1 MLIYTSHNWFC
12 FSLSGSP
19 PFSQARNEYTNLC
32 DSLLAE
38 QERLTLSQLPQI
50 LEMLRETSENMVSV
64 IHTAIDTF
72 ENLQSSLVGNSKV
85 WKPSNPFFSLSL
97 PSSLPL
103 SIPPS
108 LPLSCTPLFPSLGV
122 DVFCYVC
129 SLPSCHFY
137 FLLLLFLVFCF
148 LSLPSFLNIS
158 WSLNTLISTCSTTYD
173 MMTCLHLD
181 LTTLRSTHTV

>member
-32 DSLLAE
+32 DSVLAE

-97 PSSLPL
+97 SPFLPPFVHPSIS
-103 SIPPS
+103 PS
-108 LPLSCTPLFPSLGV
+108 LLYPSISESW
-122 DVFCYVC
+122 CWC
-129 SLPSCHFY
+129 
-137 FLLLLFLVFCF
+137 FLLCVFSTLLSLLF
-148 LSLPSFLNIS
+148 
-158 WSLNTLISTCSTTYD
+158 STPFIPCVLFS
-173 MMTCLHLD
+173 
-181 LTTLRSTHTV
+181 